1 MMSMIG
7 KKYRTQI
14 LFEPEQHEALKEIA
28 EEQGRSVSDVVRE
41 AVQTYIVERSED
53 EQRQEQLSALAKIRQ
68 DHQDMLA
75 RRDGKPISADVNK
88 WLEQVREERG
98 GEFIDGINDDRD

>member
-1 MMSMIG
+1 MIG

-41 AVQTYIVERSED
+41 VVQAYIVERSED
-53 EQRQEQLSALAKIRQ
+53 AQLQEQLGALAGIRQ
-68 DHQDMLA
+68 HHREMLA
-75 RRDGKPISADVNK
+75 RRDGKSLFVDVGE
-88 WLEQVREERG
+88 WLVQMREERG
-98 GEFIDGINDDRD
+98 GELMDGINDDCD